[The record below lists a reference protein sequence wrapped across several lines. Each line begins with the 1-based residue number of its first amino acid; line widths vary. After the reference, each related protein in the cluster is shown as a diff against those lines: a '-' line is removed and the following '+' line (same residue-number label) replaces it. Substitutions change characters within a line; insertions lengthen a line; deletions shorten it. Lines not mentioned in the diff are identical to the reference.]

1 MIFICRQK
9 CDQGKDNDMNTRHF
23 LIISNI
29 QQCTASQYRLR
40 NIAKGNSVHWPSYPE
55 LIQKTA
61 FSLVKSRLAIG
72 SPCCSGVC
80 LVVTILKT
88 YTEYFCWLP
97 YSDHIHRCN
106 PFQIRPYHKRGI
118 IGPPGLL
125 HSWHLVL
132 FVSEVGNNL
141 RQTSA
146 LSPKPSPTMSMS

>member
-72 SPCCSGVC
+72 SPGCR
-80 LVVTILKT
+80 LVVTMPKMAKYTDSKYQNVKCILQKT
-88 YTEYFCWLP
+88 AFSLVK
-97 YSDHIHRCN
+97 SRLAL
-106 PFQIRPYHKRGI
+106 GS
-118 IGPPGLL
+118 PGC
-125 HSWHLVL
+125 S
-132 FVSEVGNNL
+132 FVRS
-141 RQTSA
+141 
-146 LSPKPSPTMSMS
+146 SPCRKGLNTQKNSC